1 MSLAM
6 SPLLLKFASALAL
19 SLSAAAAAPCASPLD
34 CALNGECGAD
44 GSCVCDAGWRGDDCS
59 ALDLLPAPQ
68 ASGLHVENV
77 SSWGGSVLPYVDP
90 ATGETTLFAS
100 VFENCG
106 LTSWTRNSYIARAT
120 SGAGGI
126 DAPFAVAGTAI
137 PIWSHNVVAL
147 NATGFE
153 AAGIAEA
160 AAELRGDGGGGQ
172 AFLIF
177 HIGDGRQSNSS
188 LQACSPDGGA
198 LALPAGDVEA
208 AAAAAAAQAAA
219 SSNGTS
225 KCGLLWFPWC
235 VARARVCYTDLARR
249 AHAWP
254 RPTLPRIASPH
265 PVSCPS
271 LQRAAADVRRHAER
285 RRVQLLY
292 ILVQR
297 RRRLGAGGAGRE
309 GAGRR
314 GAARRGPPRRRELRR
329 SHQGRD
335 AGLVRGARRVRGRG
349 GGRLRGHARLRL
361 LRGLER
367 AQQLPVRNAIW
378 RRARGPAAERAVEHV
393 GPQER
398 DGARAGAAVEPR
410 GATPAP
416 APAPGRP
423 RAARRRGRLDLSRV
437 LFDVSARA
445 VDDRAG
451 QHDLADKRFV
461 PRARLALARTLF
473 ARSH

>member
-153 AAGIAEA
+153 AAGVAEV

-177 HIGDGRQSNSS
+177 HIGDGQQSNSS

-198 LALPAGDVEA
+198 LALPAGDVA
-208 AAAAAAAQAAA
+208 AAAAAAAQAASSYTYSAGYLQAGDDLRVGA
-219 SSNGTS
+219 SGEFATAADAEA
-225 KCGLLWFPWC
+225 WC
-235 VARARVCYTDLARR
+235 TANSTCRAFTYEGPPDAVPAGSSVFFK
-249 AHAWP
+249 AHSGGVTQSGAW
-254 RPTLPRIASPH
+254 
-265 PVSCPS
+265 
-271 LQRAAADVRRHAER
+271 AAA
-285 RRVQLLY
+285 
-292 ILVQR
+292 
-297 RRRLGAGGAGRE
+297 
-309 GAGRR
+309 R
-314 GAARRGPPRRRELRR
+314 G
-329 SHQGRD
+329 
-335 AGLVRGARRVRGRG
+335 V
-349 GGRLRGHARLRL
+349 
-361 LRGLER
+361 
-367 AQQLPVRNAIW
+367 
-378 RRARGPAAERAVEHV
+378 
-393 GPQER
+393 ER
-398 DGARAGAAVEPR
+398 DPCNLVDP
-410 GATPAP
+410 TPTDP
-416 APAPGRP
+416 QMHPTTPTHSPPTTPCCTSRP
-423 RAARRRGRLDLSRV
+423 CAS
-437 LFDVSARA
+437 
-445 VDDRAG
+445 
-451 QHDLADKRFV
+451 
-461 PRARLALARTLF
+461 T
-473 ARSH
+473 